1 MNELNDLET
10 QLRSWALR
18 RPSARLK
25 RRLFRR
31 PPPEAAAEPE
41 PSFRLS
47 WLPPATAAALL
58 LCVLFNQHS
67 SQALSSAGS
76 NSIVAVALSNQS
88 IAPWLPG
95 SFSREYNGP
104 PTGNFEWTN
113 GSTSGSGIGS
123 RSVSSGAN

>member
-1 MNELNDLET
+1 MNDLNELEL
-10 QLRSWALR
+10 QLRSWVPR

-31 PPPEAAAEPE
+31 PVPNEAPE

-47 WLPPATAAALL
+47 WLPPATAALLL

-76 NSIVAVALSNQS
+76 NSIVAIALSNQS
-88 IAPWLPG
+88 VATYLPG
-95 SFSREYNGP
+95 SFPREHNP
-104 PTGNFEWTN
+104 LPTGTFEWTN
-113 GSTSGSGIGS
+113 GSGSASGIGS
-123 RSVSSGAN
+123 HSVSSGSN

>member
-1 MNELNDLET
+1 MIELNELEM
-10 QLRSWALR
+10 QLRSWVLR

-31 PPPEAAAEPE
+31 PAAVADSAPA
-41 PSFRLS
+41 FRFS

-67 SQALSSAGS
+67 SQALSSSGA

-95 SFSREYNGP
+95 SFSREHNGL
-104 PTGNFEWTN
+104 PTGTFEWTN
-113 GSTSGSGIGS
+113 GSSSSSSIGS
-123 RSVSSGAN
+123 RSISSATN

>member
-1 MNELNDLET
+1 MNDLNELEL
-10 QLRSWALR
+10 QLRSWVLR

-25 RRLFRR
+25 RRLFRQ
-31 PPPEAAAEPE
+31 PLANDVPE

-47 WLPPATAAALL
+47 WLPPATAALLL

-95 SFSREYNGP
+95 SFPREHNP
-104 PTGNFEWTN
+104 LPTGTFEWTN
-113 GSTSGSGIGS
+113 GSGSASGIGS
-123 RSVSSGAN
+123 HSVSSATN

>member
-1 MNELNDLET
+1 MNDLNELEL
-10 QLRSWALR
+10 QLRSWVLR

-31 PPPEAAAEPE
+31 RPGSDEAPE

-47 WLPPATAAALL
+47 WLPPATAALLL

-76 NSIVAVALSNQS
+76 SSMVAVALSNQS
-88 IAPWLPG
+88 VAPWLQV
-95 SFSREYNGP
+95 SCEHNRL
-104 PTGNFEWTN
+104 PTGTFEWTN
-113 GSTSGSGIGS
+113 DSRSTSGIGS
-123 RSVSSGAN
+123 HSVSSGTN

>member
-1 MNELNDLET
+1 MIELNELEM
-10 QLRSWALR
+10 QLRSWVLR

-31 PPPEAAAEPE
+31 PASGGNSAPA
-41 PSFRLS
+41 FRLS

-67 SQALSSAGS
+67 SQALSSSGA

-88 IAPWLPG
+88 VAPWLEG
-95 SFSREYNGP
+95 SFSREHNGL
-104 PTGNFEWTN
+104 PTGTFEWTN
-113 GSTSGSGIGS
+113 DSSSSSSIGS
-123 RSVSSGAN
+123 RSISSATN

>member
-1 MNELNDLET
+1 MNELNDLEMR
-10 QLRSWALR
+10 LRSWVLR
-18 RPSARLK
+18 RPSGRLK
-25 RRLFRR
+25 RRLFRGQ
-31 PPPEAAAEPE
+31 PPAAAEHE
-41 PSFRLS
+41 PPFRLS

-95 SFSREYNGP
+95 SFPREYNGL

-113 GSTSGSGIGS
+113 GSSSSSGIGS
-123 RSVSSGAN
+123 RSSSSATN

>member
-1 MNELNDLET
+1 MSELNELEVR
-10 QLRSWALR
+10 LRSWVPR
-18 RPSARLK
+18 RPSAKLK
-25 RRLFRR
+25 RRLFRQQSAGL
-31 PPPEAAAEPE
+31 EQT

-67 SQALSSAGS
+67 SQALSSSGA

-95 SFSREYNGP
+95 SFSREHNGLP
-104 PTGNFEWTN
+104 SGTFEWTN
-113 GSTSGSGIGS
+113 GSSASSGIGS
-123 RSVSSGAN
+123 PSIPSTPN